1 MVGGDAGAAVAAFVD
16 EAVVAA
22 QQDEV
27 VEVGGSSGGPVDD
40 VVGLAPVRWAVTAGE
55 PATAVSE

>member
-27 VEVGGSSGGPVDD
+27 VEVGGSYGGPVDD